1 MGIGGTA
8 KKLQKVAEMAEDVYK
23 KLNELR
29 VQIVEVRETVDETK
43 QRVDRLEAENAEQ
56 RAILEALAEEQGIDI
71 DAAIA
76 NAHIAEAEESADG
89 TAESDAPESDAADS
103 SEDDAGDDGETPDK

>member
-1 MGIGGTA
+1 MALGGTA

-29 VQIVEVRETVDETK
+29 EQVVEVRETVNETK
-43 QRVDRLEAENAEQ
+43 SRVDRLEAENAEQ
-56 RAILEALAEEQGIDI
+56 RAILEAIAEEQGVDL

-76 NAHIAEAEESADG
+76 QAHISEAEEGSAGGDTEATTDASG
-89 TAESDAPESDAADS
+89 ADADAPSDTTDEA
-103 SEDDAGDDGETPDK
+103 

>member
-29 VQIVEVRETVDETK
+29 EQIVEVRETVGETK

-56 RAILEALAEEQGIDI
+56 RAILEAIAKEQDI
-71 DAAIA
+71 DTDAVIA
-76 NAHIAEAEESADG
+76 NAHIAEAEEP
-89 TAESDAPESDAADS
+89 AESDESDESAS
-103 SEDDAGDDGETPDK
+103 DDTETTEE

>member
-29 VQIVEVRETVDETK
+29 AQIVEVRETVDETK

-76 NAHIAEAEESADG
+76 NAHIAEAEEAKEA
-89 TAESDAPESDAADS
+89 AEAEESEAAEDSTAAD
-103 SEDDAGDDGETPDK
+103 DETADK

>member
-29 VQIVEVRETVDETK
+29 GQIVEVRETVDETK
-43 QRVDRLEAENAEQ
+43 QRVDKLEAENAEQ

-71 DAAIA
+71 DATIA
-76 NAHIAEAEESADG
+76 NVHIAEAETE
-89 TAESDAPESDAADS
+89 ADS
-103 SEDDAGDDGETPDK
+103 STAGADETTADDSDAVADDSAPDK

>member
-1 MGIGGTA
+1 MALGGTA

-29 VQIVEVRETVDETK
+29 EQIVEVRETVTETK
-43 QRVDRLEAENAEQ
+43 DRVDRLEAENAEQ
-56 RAILEALAEEQGIDI
+56 RAILEAIAKEQGIDL

-76 NAHIAEAEESADG
+76 DAHIAQ
-89 TAESDAPESDAADS
+89 AESPAVDDETAADDGDETTADDS
-103 SEDDAGDDGETPDK
+103 DETADTDQSE

>member
-1 MGIGGTA
+1 MALGGTA

-29 VQIVEVRETVDETK
+29 EQIVEVRETVNETEA
-43 QRVDRLEAENAEQ
+43 RVDRLEAENAEQ
-56 RAILEALAEEQGIDI
+56 RAILEAIAEEQGVDL

-76 NAHIAEAEESADG
+76 QAHISEAEDVQPDSV
-89 TAESDAPESDAADS
+89 ADS
-103 SEDDAGDDGETPDK
+103 DDASDDADSAGDENASTDQ